1 MEKSMVGS
9 EIGSGE
15 SQGQV
20 DCILSFTLKMLIYFE
35 VITLV
40 KG

>member
-1 MEKSMVGS
+1 MEKSVVGS

-15 SQGQV
+15 SQGQLS
-20 DCILSFTLKMLIYFE
+20 CILSFSLKMLISFE